1 MKRRVY
7 VETSVVSYLAAR
19 PSRDLLVAA
28 RQQITASWWETRRPT
43 FRLFVSAVVL
53 NEAGAGDAEAA
64 RRRMAFLVGIVVLD
78 PTESARELAGR
89 LLSDG
94 ALPPQAVDDAAHV
107 AVAAVH
113 GMDYLLTWN
122 CRHIANAEKK
132 PLIRTI
138 CQRSGFACPE
148 ICTPEELMGE
158 SDDGR

>member
-1 MKRRVY
+1 M
-7 VETSVVSYLAAR
+7 
-19 PSRDLLVAA
+19 
-28 RQQITASWWETRRPT
+28 
-43 FRLFVSAVVL
+43 
-53 NEAGAGDAEAA
+53 
-64 RRRMAFLVGIVVLD
+64 LD